1 MWERPYIG
9 RLPSG
14 SVPWRAF
21 ARFSPRL
28 DLGGALRIL
37 SVDPLDGAGT
47 CLWRVPAGWSHPGG
61 FAMAGDEQLFVL
73 EGEFS
78 KGDSRY
84 RAGCYGYRPAGTV
97 HEPMASP
104 GGALLLAMWDSAPDR
119 LPPPAAKA
127 PERGDGLAF
136 VDTGVVPAI
145 PTPVQGPP
153 LGIDVKILNRYPAGG
168 GMTMLITIPPGW
180 EELRSEHHDCVEES
194 YKLTGAIWIV
204 EDGQEQVLSAHDYFF
219 RPPRIKHGP
228 MRTAG
233 GTSSLIRFS
242 AKPENHYGPVAG

>member
-1 MWERPYIG
+1 MWERAYIG
-9 RLPSG
+9 RLPTG

-28 DLGGALRIL
+28 DLGGTVRIL

-47 CLWRVPAGWSHPGG
+47 CLWRVPPGWSHPGG
-61 FAMAGDEQLFVL
+61 FMMAGDEQLLVL
-73 EGEFS
+73 EGAFS
-78 KGDSRY
+78 KGGSDY
-84 RAGCYGYRPAGTV
+84 TAGCFGYRPAGTV
-97 HEPMASP
+97 HEPMASA

-119 LPPPAAKA
+119 PPVVNATT
-127 PERGDGLAF
+127 PERGEGLRF
-136 VDTGVVPAI
+136 IDTGVVTAI

-153 LGIDVKILNRYPAGG
+153 QGIDVKILNRYPAGG

-194 YKLTGAIWIV
+194 YKLSGDIWIV
-204 EDGQEQVLSAHDYFF
+204 ENGQEQVLSAGDYFF
-219 RPPRIKHGP
+219 RPPGIKHGP

-242 AKPENHYGPVAG
+242 ARPENHYGPLQG